1 VKTIIP
7 LKEIDLIKEFYP
19 SVNINSL
26 FIVEKNSVHKDT
38 YSYVT
43 EYFKNAKLFADG
55 SHYYILN
62 LNIVMSLPYD
72 YEIEYNDYFPNRLI
86 LSFIESKEKGK
97 SKNAILY
104 LNMYYSFKYG
114 TNKHIFHQLF
124 TTLYKHKYV
133 SDIDVPYINLGKH
146 QHYPV
151 FVTYYGMQFKLSFYI
166 RMKGGESYVS
176 VNYKNFSKE
185 YLLSKFSID
194 NFVLEFINEKEY
206 NCSNINEMM
215 KSLPELVELKSM
227 QEL

>member
-1 VKTIIP
+1 MKTIIP
-7 LKEIDLIKEFYP
+7 LKEIDFIKDFYP

-38 YSYVT
+38 FSYVT
-43 EYFKNAKLFADG
+43 EYFNNAKLFADG
-55 SHYYILN
+55 AHYYILN

-72 YEIEYNDYFPNRLI
+72 YTIEYNDYFPNRLI
-86 LSFIESKEKGK
+86 LSFLDSKEKGNQ
-97 SKNAILY
+97 KNAIRY

-133 SDIDVPYINLGKH
+133 SDIDIIYKSLSKH
-146 QHYPV
+146 QNYPV
-151 FVTYYGMQFKLSFYI
+151 FVTYYGMQFELSFYKK
-166 RMKGGESYVS
+166 MQGGELYVS
-176 VNYKNFSKE
+176 ANYEKFSKN

-206 NCSNINEMM
+206 NCSNINEMI
-215 KSLPELVELKSM
+215 KSLPELIELKSM